1 LIFNHSDLKNDPL
14 IQAQSETG
22 SLMIVE
28 RWILLVSMSLAV
40 MACSPRHLMV
50 SQIADLVD
58 HGITAYE
65 RDDDLDL
72 MEKALPANIKLLETV
87 LANSPDDRQLLTML
101 SRMYA
106 SYAFGFV
113 ETRLDETTYLVDSS
127 ESRFREMDLLK
138 NQVNRYYEKGVGYAL
153 MALEKRTPGAMD
165 AFRTVDTITPYLDK
179 LGRVEV
185 APLFWYGFS
194 LGAWVNRNLDSV
206 RAVSQAHVARKVMER
221 VLELDPAYNH
231 GGAHLFLLVYFGS
244 RPPMMGG
251 SQDKA
256 LVHYQ
261 QLKMITGD
269 HFLLPDLFYGR
280 FCLYQ
285 QQDREGF
292 IDMMQRIIDHPASE
306 NEVSLYNAIAG
317 RRAVAYLAAVD
328 TLFE

>member
-1 LIFNHSDLKNDPL
+1 MTVNH
-14 IQAQSETG
+14 
-22 SLMIVE
+22 
-28 RWILLVSMSLAV
+28 WLVVVSISLAT
-40 MACSPRHLMV
+40 MACSPKPLIV

-58 HGITAYE
+58 HGMTAYE
-65 RDDDLDL
+65 RDEDLEL
-72 MEKALPANIKLLETV
+72 MEKAFPANIKLLETV

-113 ETRLDETTYLVDSS
+113 ETRLEETTYLVDPSN
-127 ESRFREMDLLK
+127 SRAHEMDVLK
-138 NQVNRYYEKGVGYAL
+138 EQVNRYYEKSVGYAL
-153 MALEKRTPGAMD
+153 MALEKSAPGATD
-165 AFRTVDTITPYLDK
+165 AFRKVNTITPYLDK
-179 LGRVEV
+179 LGRGDV

-221 VLELDPAYNH
+221 VLELDPVHNH
-231 GGAHLFLLVYFGS
+231 GGAHLFLLAYFGS

-261 QLKMITGD
+261 QLKTIAGD
-269 HFLLPDLFYGR
+269 NFLLPDLFYGR
-280 FCLYQ
+280 FCLHQ

-292 IDMMQRIIDHPASE
+292 IDMMQRIIDHPAGE
-306 NEVSLYNAIAG
+306 NDVALYNAIAG
-317 RRAVAYLAAVD
+317 RRAAAYLNAVD